1 MYLVTAAQ
9 MRAMDRM
16 TIEDFGL
23 PGRVLMEN
31 AGRGAVDRLCRH
43 FGDLTGRRIGV
54 AAGRGNNGGDGFVMA
69 RCLKQMGLDVAVFLM
84 ADRAKVA
91 GDALANLVL
100 LEPLDVPVFCFT
112 DERGLAARKTEIQ
125 AIDIWID
132 ALLGTGLNAEVRG
145 HTAAMI
151 QRINASAKPVLAVDI
166 ASGIDADTGRVLG
179 VAVRADVTATFG
191 FAKIGHVTHP
201 GAAFTGK
208 LHAIDIGIPDHIA
221 AAVAPN
227 QFLTTAEDAK
237 GRLPLRLAHAH
248 KGTTG
253 HLLVVAGSP
262 GKTGAAAMTAT
273 AALRAGAGLVTLAVP
288 AGVHAVMETQV
299 LEAMT
304 AALAQ
309 TGDGVVATDALPA
322 LMQLLAAKRCLA
334 VGPGL
339 GTDPETGA
347 LVKDLLARCPLP
359 AVIDA
364 DGLNLLAGDWDV
376 LARRPG
382 PSVLTPHPGE
392 MARLLGLSTADIQ
405 NDRLAA
411 ARRLASAAKACVVLK
426 GAGTVI
432 AEPGGAAWIN
442 PTGNSG
448 MASGGMGDVLT
459 GIIAGLIT
467 QGARP
472 LDAAIAGAYLHG
484 AAGDRLAGTLGPCG
498 YLASELMAVLP
509 ETIAGLSAR
518 RQRP

>member
-9 MRAMDRM
+9 MQAMDRM
-16 TIEDFGL
+16 TIEHFGL

-31 AGRGAVDRLCRH
+31 AGRGAVDCLSRH
-43 FGDLTGRRIGV
+43 FGDLAGRCLGV

-69 RCLKQMGLDVAVFLM
+69 RCLRQMGLAVTVFLM
-84 ADRAKVA
+84 ADKARVA
-91 GDALANLVL
+91 GDALANLML
-100 LEPLDVPVFCFT
+100 LEPLDIPVVCIT
-112 DERGLAARKTEIQ
+112 GEGALAARKAQIQ
-125 AIDIWID
+125 AVDIWID
-132 ALLGTGLNAEVRG
+132 ALLGTGLNAEVKG
-145 HTAAMI
+145 HSAAMI
-151 QRINASAKPVLAVDI
+151 QQINAAAKPVLAVDI

-191 FAKIGHVTHP
+191 FAKIGHFTHP

-208 LHAIDIGIPDHIA
+208 LQVIDIGIPDHIA
-221 AAVAPN
+221 AAVGPN
-227 QFLTTAEDAK
+227 QFLTTAGDAT

-273 AALRAGAGLVTLAVP
+273 AALRVGAGLVTLAVP
-288 AGVHAVMETQV
+288 AGVHAVMEAKV
-299 LEAMT
+299 LEVMT

-309 TGDGVVATDALPA
+309 TGDGVVSAQALPA
-322 LMQLLAAKRCLA
+322 LMRLLENKRCLA

-339 GTDPETGA
+339 GTDPDTGA
-347 LVKDLLARCPLP
+347 LVKELLARCPLP

-364 DGLNLLAGDWDV
+364 DGLNLLAGDPGV
-376 LARRPG
+376 LAGRSG

-392 MARLLGLSTADIQ
+392 MARLLGVSTADIQ

-411 ARRLASAAKACVVLK
+411 ARGLARAAKASVVLK

-432 AEPGGAAWIN
+432 AEPGGAVWIN
-442 PTGNSG
+442 ATGNSG

-484 AAGDRLAGTLGPCG
+484 AAGDHLARTVGSYG
-498 YLASELMAVLP
+498 YLASELTAVLP
-509 ETIAGLSAR
+509 KIVQGV
-518 RQRP
+518 